1 MSIWSIAYAD
11 YELIVDRRSL
21 TYQLTETKTQTLWAN
36 DLPLGWIEL
45 EDRETAAVSR
55 YDFGALRCLSV
66 SEKSG
71 PQGKRILFG
80 LDIHGIPIDLYLI
93 CSQREIQIQ
102 LEANRDSKTHRI
114 SAFGLLPG
122 LCSVAEDTDGY
133 RIVPFTQATYLL
145 SSNADSDR
153 IYRNWEE
160 LAMPFIGAVRKS
172 APGIQSA
179 LGLFTDSAYL
189 DVSIHR
195 QDIELI
201 YRRDPERRRLDLR
214 CLIFPQGDSL
224 SIARAYREKIIA
236 ENGHITLRKKS
247 RESIALHDFLEGGVG
262 DFIPVAHHLSPE
274 DRTNRWEAMEERLS
288 EIAQFHAQNQLIV
301 LDRVQDWAA
310 IAADGWLC
318 ETNVTDAQ
326 LTPALQATL
335 PLLATIYRDCVVPF
349 APLRHPFATQD
360 LLRALVHLALPRIDS
375 VPDGETMERGRDAVR
390 LLKSAYHLTFSAF
403 LTAHRFLTP
412 DYKVEEAIYS
422 DKTRVIINQS
432 ESEIYETEEFSLPPL
447 GFYMRHSQME
457 AHDALR
463 VGEERF
469 AIRAWRIRQ
478 AQDGKSL
485 ESSEAVE
492 WKVFPA

>member
-1 MSIWSIAYAD
+1 MRQVFGVVEKVAPTRTTVLITGESGVGK
-11 YELIVDRRSL
+11 ELVARALHARSPRAAGPFVAVNCGAIPEGL
-21 TYQLTETKTQTLWAN
+21 
-36 DLPLGWIEL
+36 L
-45 EDRETAAVSR
+45 E
-55 YDFGALRCLSV
+55 
-66 SEKSG
+66 SE
-71 PQGKRILFG
+71 LFG
-80 LDIHGIPIDLYLI
+80 HVKG
-93 CSQREIQIQ
+93 
-102 LEANRDSKTHRI
+102 
-114 SAFGLLPG
+114 AFTG
-122 LCSVAEDTDGY
+122 
-133 RIVPFTQATYLL
+133 AT
-145 SSNADSDR
+145 SSRA
-153 IYRNWEE
+153 
-160 LAMPFIGAVRKS
+160 
-172 APGIQSA
+172 
-179 LGLFTDSAYL
+179 GLF
-189 DVSIHR
+189 
-195 QDIELI
+195 
-201 YRRDPERRRLDLR
+201 
-214 CLIFPQGDSL
+214 
-224 SIARAYREKIIA
+224 
-236 ENGHITLRKKS
+236 
-247 RESIALHDFLEGGVG
+247 
-262 DFIPVAHHLSPE
+262 
-274 DRTNRWEAMEERLS
+274 EE
-288 EIAQFHAQNQLIV
+288 
-301 LDRVQDWAA
+301 
-310 IAADGWLC
+310 ADGGTLLLD
-318 ETNVTDAQ
+318 EVGEM
-326 LTPALQATL
+326 TPALQATL

-360 LLRALVHLALPRIDS
+360 LLRALIHLALPRIDS